1 MYVRLCYL
9 HVATEQRP
17 ERERERERERE
28 TEIRTLFKSIASNCE
43 VYRTNAASRAGKTR
57 GKDEDG
63 VTDAGPDMSWYITSA
78 MFNRFPG
85 LPEFLELPWAPWN
98 CWLTRVKVPKCQ
110 CRLGFSNG
118 DRVSDAARAA
128 FKDTHTDLRCA
139 EFGRNL
145 AMVLQDPSC
154 GRISK
159 MDRSKSRMTYN
170 DGCLQRCTYPPHRN
184 KRRLVD

>member
-9 HVATEQRP
+9 HFATEQRP
-17 ERERERERERE
+17 ERERE
-28 TEIRTLFKSIASNCE
+28 TEISTLFKSIASNCE

-85 LPEFLELPWAPWN
+85 LLEFLELPWAPSN

-128 FKDTHTDLRCA
+128 FKDTHRPPLCRIWQ
-139 EFGRNL
+139 EFGDGV
-145 AMVLQDPSC
+145 A
-154 GRISK
+154 
-159 MDRSKSRMTYN
+159 RSLLRTDFENGPLKVQN
-170 DGCLQRCTYPPHRN
+170 DIQW
-184 KRRLVD
+184 RLLTEMHVSST